1 MVAKPDVDTQSLGS
15 AFRPDANFEVH
26 RTLKQEARFAKLEW
40 RAQFQNVDQ
49 IVEKRRSA
57 RMQERLK
64 RRDKSSDAHFVHSE
78 FIKTIHSRGNQ
89 EELPGLL
96 QLSCW
101 EKIGFTNQSKR

>member
-1 MVAKPDVDTQSLGS
+1 MKPEADTQSLGS
-15 AFRPDANFEVH
+15 AFRPETDFELY

-40 RAQFQNVDQ
+40 RAQFQNVDG

-57 RMQERLK
+57 RIQERLK
-64 RRDKSSDAHFVHSE
+64 RRDKSSDAHFVHNE
-78 FIKTIHSRGNQ
+78 MIKTIHSRSTDD
-89 EELPGLL
+89 EIAALV